1 MATEWTYRDRLCNVS
16 CSMYGSEPAEIQKL
30 TRALNVIVKDLGE
43 TSLYDPL
50 LWQMLRG
57 RNFTDRM
64 IESAVRHVEDGIRM
78 KCISRANELKE
89 KERKERERREEQARM
104 EREKAQHD
112 ASVDAAR
119 YAVEGLQFGV
129 DWAMQP
135 GTTEYV
141 VVKMKSLGHDKF
153 KRRDESPREMAR
165 VIELI
170 KEKLRSVVKDL
181 GTEALDD
188 PALVRAFRDQ
198 GADSD
203 DYLEAVRQVKREREV
218 KSMFESLQSNMR
230 LVASTKNP
238 WEYARKHPMSN
249 GDMLFDTESQKTLMW
264 SNGVLEELSN
274 EPSPE
279 VKRQFEQIEAVIGTM
294 EGASAEEITKKLH
307 EMVDGDPSFTAVRKD
322 LNGETVKER
331 LAGMGVTFTS
341 PDESVNL
348 LAERLENENPKKDEE
363 RWRKK
368 RIVKEAGHFENLRN
382 TKYGQDGKKGS
393 LWSRIKSAIYGR

>member
-1 MATEWTYRDRLCNVS
+1 MATEWAYRDRLCNVS
-16 CSMYGSEPAEIQKL
+16 CSMCGSEPAEILKL

-57 RNFTDRM
+57 RNFSDRM

-119 YAVEGLQFGV
+119 YALEGLQFGV

-141 VVKMKSLGHDKF
+141 VAKMKSLGHDKF

-203 DYLEAVRQVKREREV
+203 DYLKAVRQVKREREV
-218 KSMFESLQSNMR
+218 KRMFESLQSSMR
-230 LVASTKNP
+230 LVASTENP
-238 WEYARKHPMSN
+238 WEYARTHDMHD
-249 GDMLFDTESQKTLMW
+249 GDILFDTERQCEMVWSSGFLHELGNAPDEKELKQK
-264 SNGVLEELSN
+264 
-274 EPSPE
+274 
-279 VKRQFEQIEAVIGTM
+279 VKQIEEAIWSYGRETAEKALREM
-294 EGASAEEITKKLH
+294 NALGEKSLESARELMSEPLTLKQVVAISQGKPMPK
-307 EMVDGDPSFTAVRKD
+307 
-322 LNGETVKER
+322 
-331 LAGMGVTFTS
+331 
-341 PDESVNL
+341 
-348 LAERLENENPKKDEE
+348 AEANHPAT
-363 RWRKK
+363 KK

-393 LWSRIKSAIYGR
+393 LWSRIKSAICGR